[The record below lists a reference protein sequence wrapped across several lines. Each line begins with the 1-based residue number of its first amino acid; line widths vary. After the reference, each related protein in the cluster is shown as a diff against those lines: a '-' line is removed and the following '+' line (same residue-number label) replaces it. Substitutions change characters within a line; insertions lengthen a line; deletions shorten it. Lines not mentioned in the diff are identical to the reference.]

1 MNTNWVKVLI
11 QKFQNAKKKK
21 KSLLRDRHVQ
31 FKQSSETA
39 VCRCSSK

>member
-21 KSLLRDRHVQ
+21 SSLRDRHVQ